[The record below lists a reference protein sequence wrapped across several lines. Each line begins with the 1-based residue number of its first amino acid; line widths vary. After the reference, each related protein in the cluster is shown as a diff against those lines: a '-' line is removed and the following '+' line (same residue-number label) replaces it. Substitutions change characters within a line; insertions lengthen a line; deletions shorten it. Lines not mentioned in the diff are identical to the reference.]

1 LVILY
6 ISVLY
11 NIIIK
16 NPKKIE
22 NKIRVKKNITK
33 QDIMVKNTKGGSGHK
48 AMGRKFVVRPDNR
61 KTRLSQDECEIYAM
75 VEKLLGNGMCHVL
88 CKDGKRR
95 LCFIRGKFRGRGKRD
110 NTIVNGTW
118 VLVGS
123 RDYESEKSGEGKD
136 LEKCDLLEVYGDVDK
151 ERLKETGQF
160 NEFVEKENAALR
172 IGTSAIDDIIFSNNI
187 GESEY
192 QELMESKLPT
202 KVTVTI
208 GEDDE
213 CEEEIDVDDI

>member
-1 LVILY
+1 
-6 ISVLY
+6 
-11 NIIIK
+11 
-16 NPKKIE
+16 
-22 NKIRVKKNITK
+22 
-33 QDIMVKNTKGGSGHK
+33 MVKNTKGGSGHK

-88 CKDGKRR
+88 CNDGKRR

-118 VLVGS
+118 VLVGG

-136 LEKCDLLEVYGDVDK
+136 LEKCDLLEVYSDVDK

-160 NEFVEKENAALR
+160 KEFIEKENTSLR
-172 IGTSAIDDIIFSNNI
+172 VGLVTDDIIFSNNI
-187 GESEY
+187 GENEY
-192 QELMESKLPT
+192 HELMGSIESKKAPSIT
-202 KVTVTI
+202 RVVI
-208 GEDDE
+208 SDEDG
-213 CEEEIDVDDI
+213 EEEAIDVDDI